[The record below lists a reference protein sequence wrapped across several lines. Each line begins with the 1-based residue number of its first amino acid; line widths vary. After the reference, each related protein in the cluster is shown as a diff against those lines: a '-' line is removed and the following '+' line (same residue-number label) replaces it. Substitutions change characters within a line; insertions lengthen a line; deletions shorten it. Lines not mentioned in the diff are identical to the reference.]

1 MKKSW
6 LTKREI
12 GVLGIDTLL
21 VCVSYYSAYLIRLDG
36 ELEPIHQAA
45 FLKSLP
51 VVIFIRLLAFR
62 YFGTFRSIWK
72 YVSTN
77 DLKLIIQ
84 ATTSSS
90 LVIMAVIGIFFR
102 FIGFPRSV
110 FFIDWLLLM
119 FLIGGSRF
127 LDRFYHE
134 LIQPPP
140 SPRSKHLLVVGAGRA
155 GDLIVREIRNNPQFE
170 YSPVGFIDDDRS
182 KLGRRIHG
190 LPILGTTD
198 NIQKI
203 VAAKDIQE
211 ILIAIPSARG
221 ETIRKIIEKCRAT
234 GVAFKILPQIRDLID
249 GQISLSQIREVNE
262 NDLLGREPVELDV
275 RSISRDIE
283 GKCVLVTG
291 AGGSIGSEL
300 CRQILHLNPAKLV
313 LYERG
318 ENSLYHIELEFKE
331 RYPAAKIAS
340 VIGDILDLKR
350 LEETFAG
357 HKPEIVFHAAA
368 YKHVPMMELNP
379 IEALK
384 NNVLGTKNVAD
395 IAHTHRV
402 NKFVMISTDKAVHPV
417 NVMGASKRAAEA
429 YIQTLGLSSLTRYIT
444 VRFGNVLNS
453 EGSVIPLFKQQ
464 IQKGGPVTI
473 THPEV
478 YRYFMTIPEAA
489 QLVLQAGAMGGGSEI
504 FLLDMGKPI
513 KILDL
518 AIDLITLSGLKPWED
533 IDIVFTG
540 LRPGEKLYEE
550 LLIDGEGILPT
561 HHPKIM
567 IAKSLELSREEMNL
581 EMDHLLRIL
590 GENGREEAQVWLK
603 RAVPEYSPEKA
614 GDLSFNK
621 DTVRSKMLPLE
632 PKIH

>member
-1 MKKSW
+1 MKQNW

-21 VCVSYYSAYLIRLDG
+21 VCASYYLAYLIRLDA
-36 ELEPIHQAA
+36 ELEPIHKAA

-51 VVIFIRLLAFR
+51 IVIFVRLLAFR

-84 ATTSSS
+84 AVTSST
-90 LVIMAVIGIFFR
+90 LVIMAVIGILFR
-102 FIGFPRSV
+102 FVGFPRSV

-119 FLIGGSRF
+119 FFVGGSRF

-134 LIQPPP
+134 LTQPPP
-140 SPRSKHLLVVGAGRA
+140 SPRSKYLLIVGAGRA

-170 YSPVGFIDDDRS
+170 YTPVGYIDDDKN
-182 KLGRRIHG
+182 KLGRHIQG

-262 NDLLGREPVELDV
+262 NDLLGREPAELDIQ
-275 RSISRDIE
+275 SISRDIE
-283 GKCVLVTG
+283 GKRVLVTG

-300 CRQILHLNPAKLV
+300 CRQIIHLHPEDLI

-331 RYPAAKIAS
+331 RYPHARIIS
-340 VIGDILDLKR
+340 VIGDILDTHR
-350 LEETFAG
+350 LEETFARFR
-357 HKPEIVFHAAA
+357 PELVFHSAA

-395 IAHTHRV
+395 AADMHRV
-402 NKFVMISTDKAVHPV
+402 SKFVMISTDKAVHPV

-429 YIQTLGLSSLTRYIT
+429 YIQTLSPSSQTRYIT

-453 EGSVIPLFKQQ
+453 EGSVIPLFKDQ
-464 IQKGGPVTI
+464 IQKGGPVTV

-489 QLVLQAGAMGGGSEI
+489 QLVLQAGAMGRGGEI
-504 FLLDMGKPI
+504 FLLDMGKSI

-533 IDIVFTG
+533 VDIVFTG

-561 HHPKIM
+561 HHRKIM
-567 IAKSLELSREEMNL
+567 VAKSLELSRKEMNL
-581 EMDHLLRIL
+581 AMTSLLEIL
-590 GENGREEAQVWLK
+590 AKNDREEAQNWLK
-603 RAVPEYSPEKA
+603 RVVPEYSPEKA
-614 GDLSFNK
+614 GEPRSEG
-621 DTVRSKMLPLE
+621 DTVRSKIIPFE
-632 PKIH
+632 PKIQ